1 MFLEILKDDTY
12 QTLIDEINNCGYS
25 IHELSDISSVSKK
38 DIKKIKNGNLDDMDF
53 LMLVNLCK
61 AMDINPFSFIK
72 EGISLVD
79 FLNSI

>member
-53 LMLVNLCK
+53 LTLVNLCK
-61 AMDINPFSFIK
+61 AIDINPFSFIK

-79 FLNSI
+79 FLSSI

>member
-38 DIKKIKNGNLDDMDF
+38 DIKKISFRNIISNYN
-53 LMLVNLCK
+53 V
-61 AMDINPFSFIK
+61 INWHSSLFIT
-72 EGISLVD
+72 
-79 FLNSI
+79 NN